1 MMSRAAKIVHVLV
14 VDAHVALVSTKR
26 DHSRL
31 EHEMVNAELVRVVTL
46 HEVSWSVPFFT
57 RRWSTMS
64 WKRSSQGFTAST
76 TKLVSTDAGGAT
88 AVTVSLP
95 GLRRGA
101 DNMLTWTLVR
111 EDASEDIA
119 TVFVDYHAWPH
130 LAATPG
136 YAGPRACPCAEGTEC
151 HVVRW

>member
-1 MMSRAAKIVHVLV
+1 MAA
-14 VDAHVALVSTKR
+14 VS
-26 DHSRL
+26 
-31 EHEMVNAELVRVVTL
+31 
-46 HEVSWSVPFFT
+46 
-57 RRWSTMS
+57 
-64 WKRSSQGFTAST
+64 AST
-76 TKLVSTDAGGAT
+76 DEHADAGGAT
-88 AVTVSLP
+88 AVKISLP